1 MPIIPSNGG
10 IADFCADPIVAYDRE
25 GRATYI
31 NPAFERVFGWKS
43 RDLLG
48 KRIDFIPEQAV
59 EQTRQAVA
67 RVLSGEAVLGMETI
81 RKTRNSGIIHVR
93 LSASTLKDE
102 TGGFN
107 GIVVTLQ
114 DITDLVLSRYEVIK
128 AGKVQND
135 FLSNI
140 SHEIRTPLNGLFGM
154 IDLIRNTR
162 LDDEQREYAEALR
175 DSASKLM
182 SVISDLLDYSG
193 IESGNTECRHIG
205 FDLREALALV
215 NQEALSKAEAKQL
228 KFVFALDEKV
238 PSFLKGDPEKLRQAL
253 HHLLENAVKF
263 TEKGEI
269 RLCISP
275 AEETRTHIMIRFEVA
290 DTGIGIDQDQ
300 VGRIFEAFSQADAGT
315 TRKYGGIGIGL
326 TISKMLVH
334 LMGGTLQADSTPG
347 RGSKFIIL
355 LEFEKK
361 QTDGVMPMFRINRN
375 LTGKSLLV
383 VDDDAVSRMVIR
395 GMAGAWGCSC
405 EEAAGAQRALEKIES
420 TEDNGRVFDAVLI
433 HMQPDDTAGE
443 MLAAEIRK
451 KTNLDQM
458 VVIMLYSAG
467 KPGDA
472 ERLQAAGADGYLPK
486 PIDADLL
493 FESLTTALAFKE
505 NRIRRMI
512 TRHSLREIRKQ
523 FSDTANT
530 VHHWAGTPVFN
541 IEPVL
546 ERAMGDMEFLEMVVN
561 EFVRTLPEKVS
572 AIRQCIDEHNLA
584 GLTQKAHS
592 LRGSG
597 ATMGAKRLSA
607 AARKVEQAGDSGD
620 LEAAESGIREV
631 EEEIRE
637 FVSHV
642 KTINWSSL

>member
-1 MPIIPSNGG
+1 MPKIASSDR
-10 IADFCADPIVAYDRE
+10 IADFCADPIVAYDKD
-25 GRATYI
+25 GLTTYI
-31 NPAFERVFGWKS
+31 NPAFERVFGWKT
-43 RDLLG
+43 RDLIG
-48 KRIDFIPEQAV
+48 KRIDFVPEQAV

-67 RVLSGEAVLGMETI
+67 RVISGEAVLGMETM
-81 RKTRNSGIIHVR
+81 RKTLSSGIIHVR
-93 LSASTLKDE
+93 LSAAALKDE

-107 GIVVTLQ
+107 GMVVTLQ

-128 AGKVQND
+128 AGKVRDN

-193 IESGNTECRHIG
+193 IESGDMEYRHIG
-205 FDLREALALV
+205 FDLMEALTLV
-215 NQEALSKAEAKQL
+215 NQETLSKAEAKQL
-228 KFVFALDEKV
+228 KFIFTLDEKL

-269 RLCISP
+269 RLSISP
-275 AEETRTHIMIRFEVA
+275 VKETRTHIIIRFEVT

-300 VGRIFEAFSQADAGT
+300 VGRIFEAFSQADPGA
-315 TRKYGGIGIGL
+315 TRKYGGVGIGL

-334 LMGGTLQADSTPG
+334 LMGGTLQADSSLG
-347 RGSKFIIL
+347 KGSKFTIF
-355 LEFEKK
+355 LEFEKT
-361 QTDGVMPMFRINRN
+361 QADDFLPAFRVNRS
-375 LTGKSLLV
+375 LTGKALLV

-395 GMAGAWGCSC
+395 GMAGAWGCVC
-405 EEAAGAQRALEKIES
+405 EEAAGMERALEKIES
-420 TEDNGRVFDAVLI
+420 YLDNDRLFDAVLI
-433 HMQPDDTAGE
+433 HIQPDDTAGE
-443 MLAAEIRK
+443 MPVAEIRK

-458 VVIMLYSAG
+458 VVIMLYSVG

-472 ERLQAAGADGYLPK
+472 ERLHAAGADGYLPK
-486 PIDADLL
+486 PVDADLL
-493 FESLTTALAFKE
+493 FEVLTTALAFKK

-523 FSDTANT
+523 LSDPGIMKNNM
-530 VHHWAGTPVFN
+530 AGTSVFN

-546 ERAMGDMEFLEMVVN
+546 ERAMGDMDFLEMLVN
-561 EFVRTLPEKVS
+561 EFVRTLPEKVA
-572 AIRQCIDEHNLA
+572 AIRQCIADRNMA
-584 GLTQKAHS
+584 CLTQKAHS

-620 LEAAESGIREV
+620 MEAAESGILEV

-637 FVSHV
+637 FVSLV
-642 KTINWSSL
+642 KTINWSCL